1 MDYITVLLL
10 LSFVWTCIHLLKLS
24 PIGRKPSTASLPPG
38 PRPFPII
45 GNILKLGDKPHQS
58 LTNLSK
64 TYGPVMSLK
73 LGSISTI
80 VVSSPETAKE
90 VLHRNDQAFSGRAV
104 LGAVKAHNHHESS
117 VIWSPAS
124 AYWRKIRKICT
135 REMFS
140 GQRLNASQGLRR
152 KIVQE
157 LLDHVEECCG
167 RGCAVDIGAA
177 TFTASLNLLSN
188 TIFSTN
194 LAHHG
199 STFSQEFKDIVWG
212 VMEEAG
218 KPNFADYFPAFR
230 LIDPQCIQ
238 RNMKVHFRKLID
250 IFDGLINQRIQSKAS
265 SASNDVLDAFLNLTK
280 ENNQEWSCNDIIHLL
295 MDVFVA
301 GTDTTSETIEWAM
314 AELLH
319 NPETMVKAQ
328 RELQEVLGK
337 DGIVQE
343 SDISKFPYLQAIV
356 KETFRL
362 HPPAPLLVPHKAE
375 TDVEICGFT
384 VPKNSQVLI
393 NAWAIGRDPSTWSN
407 PNAFVPE
414 RFLGCDIDVKG
425 RDFELIPFGA
435 GRRICLGLPLA
446 HRMVHLILA
455 SLLHSYA
462 WKLDDGMKPADMD
475 MNEKL
480 GLTLHKVQP
489 LRAIPIKV

>member
-1 MDYITVLLL
+1 MDYMTVLLL
-10 LSFVWTCIHLLKLS
+10 LSFVWTCIYLLKLC

-80 VVSSPETAKE
+80 VVSSPETY
-90 VLHRNDQAFSGRAV
+90 VLD
-104 LGAVKAHNHHESS
+104 AVKVHNHHESS

-140 GQRLNASQGLRR
+140 VQRLNASQGLRR

-199 STFSQEFKDIVWG
+199 STFSQDFKDIVWG

-218 KPNFADYFPAFR
+218 KPNFADYFPALK

-238 RNMKVHFRKLID
+238 RNMKVHFGKLID
-250 IFDGLINQRIQSKAS
+250 IFDGLINQRVQSKAS
-265 SASNDVLDAFLNLTK
+265 SASSDVLDAFLNLTK

-301 GTDTTSETIEWAM
+301 GTDTTSETIEWAL

-343 SDISKFPYLQAIV
+343 SDISKLPYLQAIV

-362 HPPAPLLVPHKAE
+362 HPPAPLL
-375 TDVEICGFT
+375 I
-384 VPKNSQVLI
+384 PKNSQVLV
-393 NAWAIGRDPSTWSN
+393 NVWAIDRDPSTWSN
-407 PNAFVPE
+407 PNAFLPE

-446 HRMVHLILA
+446 YRMVHLILA

-462 WKLDDGMKPADMD
+462 WKLDDGMKPEDMD

-480 GLTLHKVQP
+480 GFTLQKAQP
-489 LRAIPIKV
+489 LGAIPIKV